1 MPQSGKNRLHYNTRS
16 ELNPCFTTYVQTGK
30 CTLFKH
36 VKILTEDCI
45 IENTCIIII
54 LTVVIIIHYKKYS
67 DVFIHVHV
75 SSHYKGWVDLRT
87 CSDSILVSFIKFT
100 LFRHSY
106 YCDWSIIKFDRFLM
120 KFQPNF
126 YSVILKILKSC
137 HYI

>member
-54 LTVVIIIHYKKYS
+54 LTVVIIIQNKSILMWLYG
-67 DVFIHVHV
+67 HV
-75 SSHYKGWVDLRT
+75 SSLFKGWVDLR
-87 CSDSILVSFIKFT
+87 SYSISFLVSFVTFT
-100 LFRHSY
+100 LFQHSY
-106 YCDWSIIKFDRFLM
+106 YCDWSIIKFNPFLM
-120 KFQPNF
+120 KVQLNF
-126 YSVILKILKSC
+126 YPVILKIFKSC